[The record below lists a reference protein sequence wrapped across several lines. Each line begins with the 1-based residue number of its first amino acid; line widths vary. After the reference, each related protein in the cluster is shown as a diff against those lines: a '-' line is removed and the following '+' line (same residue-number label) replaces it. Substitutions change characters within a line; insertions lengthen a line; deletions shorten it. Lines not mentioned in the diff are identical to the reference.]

1 MRRGTSSI
9 FIVFLIVLSLSV
21 LAAPYTVSATTDKQE
36 YKPGDKV
43 TVRVTIK
50 PAETVVLLWEVKDPE
65 QKRRDFGQ
73 VTCQGGTCSFDFV
86 TGSNWPTGTYTL
98 IIAVSGTND
107 KGYVTFTLRVPE
119 AQPPAPPPSAPPT
132 PPAIDYAFLSRIRI
146 EATNKSLCEL
156 NATIR
161 ILSHVM
167 NTLNLTL
174 NPEYLE
180 QLNRIAETLKKA
192 IDSYSKKNYEN
203 AYTLANLAY
212 QEITKLI
219 EVFANDAI
227 QVFRNVLS
235 YFLAR
240 TQDPTTVELL
250 NSIGTELAS
259 ASPTDKDILTKLAA
273 TGRVLV
279 VIARTLKVPELEKSL
294 LSLSQKAEALEGLVK
309 SLNQSNVELQ
319 ARLLVLQS
327 EKSELAEQVENLTSL
342 VNELRGELNRV
353 NQLNAELS
361 NENLQL
367 KEQLSQS
374 VTRSSAIAAAL
385 AAALM
390 GAAVGTALGK
400 FIGKKR
406 K

>member
-43 TVRVTIK
+43 TVHVTIK

-73 VTCQGGTCSFDFV
+73 VTCQGGSCSFDFV

-119 AQPPAPPPSAPPT
+119 AQPPAPPPSA

-250 NSIGTELAS
+250 NSIVTELAS

-319 ARLLVLQS
+319 AKLLVLQS

-342 VNELRGELNRV
+342 VSELRRELNRV

>member
-119 AQPPAPPPSAPPT
+119 AQPPAPPPSA